1 MLSIWLLKI
10 LAIPITHLIVL
21 HSKITRKGIF
31 PTMNKVEIIFPPTPD
46 GFWTLRLMGK
56 TKTIQHS
63 GTMAISGFY
72 GINSTNS
79 IKY

>member
-1 MLSIWLLKI
+1 
-10 LAIPITHLIVL
+10 
-21 HSKITRKGIF
+21 
-31 PTMNKVEIIFPPTPD
+31 MNKVEIIFPPTPD